1 MKTLFGIS
9 AVLCVA
15 GIAQAQDCELGKRY
29 MVLAEDRAKSY
40 ANDEAEEFLRK
51 AVETCPSYEA
61 YQQLG
66 ELAAQSPDPDHR
78 ALAVDAFVSA
88 HELAPSDQARARSLY
103 EYALLLDAAGDP
115 QNAYPLIK
123 AAKTLQ
129 ADDAEI
135 LALDQ
140 RLDEQIRNPTTEQLR
155 AGLRASLYTPLRL
168 PAAGGATAEP
178 TVSAAGPGLKT
189 SLDRPLRLPSAEGAA
204 AELTS
209 APVRGINIPIHF
221 MTGTTAVDDE
231 TRPNLMTLARAL
243 ADAELTGN
251 RFLLVGHA
259 DERGDELPNMALS
272 VSRATAIREI
282 LVGAEPSLE
291 GRLET
296 AGRGEYEPLDTAR
309 TESAYRTNR
318 RIQVLLR

>member
-1 MKTLFGIS
+1 MT
-9 AVLCVA
+9 
-15 GIAQAQDCELGKRY
+15 
-29 MVLAEDRAKSY
+29 LAEDRAKNY
-40 ANDEAEEFLRK
+40 ANDEAQEFLRK
-51 AVETCPSYEA
+51 AVETCPTYEA

-66 ELAAQSPDPDHR
+66 ELAAQSPDPVHR

-88 HELAPSDQARARSLY
+88 HDLAQSDQERARSLY
-103 EYALLLDAAGDP
+103 RYARLLDAAGDP
-115 QNAYPLIK
+115 QNAYLLIK
-123 AAKTLQ
+123 AAKTLEAGHAQ
-129 ADDAEI
+129 I
-135 LALDQ
+135 LELDQ

-155 AGLRASLYTPLRL
+155 AGLKASLY
-168 PAAGGATAEP
+168 
-178 TVSAAGPGLKT
+178 
-189 SLDRPLRLPSAEGAA
+189 RPLPLP
-204 AELTS
+204 TS
-209 APVRGINIPIHF
+209 PTIGGTINIPIRF

-231 TRPNLMTLARAL
+231 TRPNLMTLSRAL
-243 ADAELTGN
+243 ADPEFAGN